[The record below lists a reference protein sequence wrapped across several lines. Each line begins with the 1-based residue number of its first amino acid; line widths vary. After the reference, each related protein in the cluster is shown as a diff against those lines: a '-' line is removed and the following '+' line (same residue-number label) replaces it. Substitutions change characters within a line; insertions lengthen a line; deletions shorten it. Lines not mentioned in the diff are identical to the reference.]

1 MFRAARDLLDRD
13 IVAAKAWIDIVG
25 KVILFSES

>member
-1 MFRAARDLLDRD
+1 MFCAARDLLDRD